1 VQDVFQGRIFRT
13 RGGAVLIG
21 GVAAVLAA
29 ILLIVYLHSYRSS
42 INSGTRPETVLVAKS
57 LIPRGTSGTLIAQ
70 EGLYQVTTVPKDQLK
85 DLAIVDPG
93 ALNDRVT
100 AVDVYPG
107 QQLTA
112 QDFTTEG
119 LYSIPNEITGNKRA
133 IAIPV
138 DGVHGLVGQLQ
149 AGDRV
154 DVYVGMNSQGSSAT
168 GGAAAAA
175 LIKLLASNVLVLSAP
190 TAASGGGTL
199 GGGSTASGSAVLRV
213 TTADAGKFAFAA
225 DNGRLWLIL
234 RPQVG
239 GKSTPATIVNS
250 ASLLAAAPTVGG

>member
-1 VQDVFQGRIFRT
+1 VQDVFQGRIFKT

-42 INSGTRPETVLVAKS
+42 VNSGTRPMTVLVAKS
-57 LIPRGTSGTLIAQ
+57 LIPRGTSGSLIAQ

-85 DLAIVDPG
+85 NLAIVDPG
-93 ALNDRVT
+93 ALTDRVT

-107 QQLTA
+107 QQLVQT
-112 QDFTTEG
+112 DFTIEG
-119 LYSIPNEITGNKRA
+119 VNSIPNQITGNKRA

-138 DGVHGLVGQLQ
+138 DSAHGLVGELQ
-149 AGDRV
+149 TGDHV
-154 DVYVGMNSQGSSAT
+154 DVYVALSSGNAAA
-168 GGAAAAA
+168 GGAAAM
-175 LIKLLASNVLVLSAP
+175 IKLLASNVLVLSAP
-190 TAASGGGTL
+190 TSGGGGALSGNSST
-199 GGGSTASGSAVLRV
+199 GGGNAILRV
-213 TTADAGKFAFAA
+213 TTADAAKFAFAA

-239 GKSTPATIVNS
+239 AKPTPPSVVNS
-250 ASLLAAAPTVGG
+250 AALVAAPPTQGG

>member
-1 VQDVFQGRIFRT
+1 VQDVFQGRIFKT

-29 ILLIVYLHSYRSS
+29 ILLVVYLHSYRSS
-42 INSGTRPETVLVAKS
+42 VDSGTRPTTVLVAKS
-57 LIPRGTSGTLIAQ
+57 LVPRGTSGTLIAQ

-85 DLAIVDPG
+85 DLAIADPA

-107 QQLTA
+107 QQLT
-112 QDFTTEG
+112 QNDFTTEG
-119 LYSIPNEITGNKRA
+119 ANSIPSQITGDKRA
-133 IAIPV
+133 IAVPL
-138 DGVHGLVGQLQ
+138 DSAHGLVGQLQ
-149 AGDRV
+149 AGDHV
-154 DVYVGMNSQGSSAT
+154 DVYVGLSQPGT
-168 GGAAAAA
+168 VGGGAAA

-190 TAASGGGTL
+190 AAGTSGTIN
-199 GGGSTASGSAVLRV
+199 SSSGSSNAILRV
-213 TTADAGKFAFAA
+213 KASNAAKFAYAA

-239 GKSTPATIVNS
+239 AKRTPGSVVNS
-250 ASLLAAAPTVGG
+250 AGLVAAPPSVGG

>member
-1 VQDVFQGRIFRT
+1 MQDVFAGRIFKT

-42 INSGTRPETVLVAKS
+42 VNSGTRPITVLVAKS

-70 EGLYQVTTVPKDQLK
+70 ENLYQVTTVPKDQLK
-85 DLAIVDPG
+85 NLAIVDPA
-93 ALNDRVT
+93 ALTDRVT

-112 QDFTTEG
+112 TDFTTEG
-119 LYSIPNEITGNKRA
+119 ANSIPNLITGAKRA

-138 DGVHGLVGQLQ
+138 DNVHGLVGELQ
-149 AGDRV
+149 TGDHV
-154 DVYVGMNSQGSSAT
+154 DVYVAMTPQGSGTGATASSA
-168 GGAAAAA
+168 AI
-175 LIKLLASNVLVLSAP
+175 IKLLASDVLVLAAP
-190 TAASGGGTL
+190 TTGTSGGIGSNS
-199 GGGSTASGSAVLRV
+199 GGSGNAILRV
-213 TTADAGKFAFAA
+213 TTADVAKFAFAA

-239 GKSTPATIVNS
+239 AKPTPPTVVNS
-250 ASLLAAAPTVGG
+250 GTLVSAAPTTGG